1 MVKSIISVIVASLI
15 LFLASLCEQNY
26 INATFNELK
35 DSFVVIYN
43 KIESDTAVKED
54 ILSAQKLWISKK
66 EKLHIF
72 ISHNE
77 IKEVDLWIAE
87 TVTLVENGKKE
98 DALSKIDVVIE
109 LMEQIPKSF
118 SFRVENLL

>member
-15 LFLASLCEQNY
+15 LLLASLYEQNY
-26 INATFNELK
+26 INTTFNELK
-35 DSFVVIYN
+35 DSFVIIYN
-43 KIESDTAVKED
+43 KIESDTAVKDD

-98 DALSKIDVVIE
+98 DAISKIDVVIE

-118 SFRVENLL
+118 SFKIENLL